1 MGSDQ
6 DGRNINANSLRA
18 SVDTGRLPED
28 ATARS
33 SIPLTFAEERVL
45 HLVSQSKTNREIA
58 QCLGISYATVKRH
71 IENILRKL
79 NVRNRVEA
87 AIYALSLQRCPNGN
101 GACPLEHW
109 WRKIT

>member
-1 MGSDQ
+1 VG
-6 DGRNINANSLRA
+6 
-18 SVDTGRLPED
+18 TGRLPED

-33 SIPLTFAEERVL
+33 SIPLTFAEER